1 MKSFFL
7 LFLLPALASAQNTAD
22 TLKQG
27 EQLFVATCASGYC
40 HGAQGVG
47 GGAPRI
53 AARGFDQAFIANA
66 VTRGIPNTGMQSFA
80 SSLSRPDLTA
90 VVAYVAKLNGIG
102 NPVTAPNTPAPP
114 PPLLSAG
121 AQRGREL
128 FSDAVRGFGRCSTC
142 HELNGIG
149 IPVAAP
155 ITFVPESVT
164 ALKALATPR
173 VSTAGVAG
181 ESMPALLLAR
191 KSQTVT
197 FYDLTTTPPV
207 LRTETPATVQIRDNS
222 NWRHVS
228 IIGSYS
234 EGELSSILDYLRAV
248 TTPPLGLR

>member
-1 MKSFFL
+1 MKCFFL
-7 LFLLPALASAQNTAD
+7 LFLLPALASAQSPVD
-22 TLKQG
+22 ILKQG
-27 EQLFVATCASGYC
+27 EQVFAATCASGYC

-53 AARGFDQAFIANA
+53 AARGFDQAFIANT

-80 SSLSRPDLTA
+80 SSLSRTDLTA
-90 VVAYVAKLNGIG
+90 VVAYVAKLNGIT
-102 NPVTAPNTPAPP
+102 NPVTAPNNPAPP
-114 PPLLSAG
+114 ATPVPSAG

-149 IPVAAP
+149 IPAAAP
-155 ITFVPESVT
+155 ITLVPESVM

-173 VSTAGVAG
+173 VSTASVAG
-181 ESMPALLLAR
+181 ESMPALLLAM

-207 LRTETPATVQIRDNS
+207 LRTETPATVQIRVNS
-222 NWRHVS
+222 TWHHVS
-228 IIGSYS
+228 VIGAYNDS
-234 EGELSSILDYLRAV
+234 ELSAILDYLRAA
-248 TTPPLGLR
+248 TKP